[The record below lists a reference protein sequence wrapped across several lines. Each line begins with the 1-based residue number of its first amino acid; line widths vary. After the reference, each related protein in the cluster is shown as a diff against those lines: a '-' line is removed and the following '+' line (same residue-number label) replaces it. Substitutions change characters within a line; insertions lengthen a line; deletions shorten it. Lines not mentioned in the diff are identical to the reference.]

1 MLQRLRII
9 FRLFSRRKIP
19 LGQSWIGFQKLL
31 GDIFPLASFF
41 YSPQKNMMQ
50 VNIFFC
56 DSSRDLSD
64 LNISYQLPPKW
75 HIKYQKL
82 LFGRV
87 WYCSRIIQVLF
98 WRVWILMENAPL
110 VFLSRLSRSPH
121 PICER
126 ERDIWKSSR
135 ADWWHGWSLHNCGNH
150 NPYARSLYYLFTNQ
164 TANKLNN
171 QQTKNQ
177 PTHQMTNQKID
188 E

>member
-1 MLQRLRII
+1 MDWISKTIGRYLSLGILFLQSTEKYDAGKYL
-9 FRLFSRRKIP
+9 
-19 LGQSWIGFQKLL
+19 
-31 GDIFPLASFF
+31 
-41 YSPQKNMMQ
+41 
-50 VNIFFC
+50 FC
-56 DSSRDLSD
+56 DSSRDLWD
-64 LNISYQLPPKW
+64 LNISYQLPPDW

-177 PTHQMTNQKID
+177 PTHQMTNKKID

>member
-1 MLQRLRII
+1 MPQCPNIF
-9 FRLFSRRKIP
+9 FRLFSQRKIP
-19 LGQSWIGFQKLL
+19 LGRSWIGFQKLL

-87 WYCSRIIQVLF
+87 WYCSRIIQVLLLDGLDF
-98 WRVWILMENAPL
+98 DGKCTFSFSLQAFQVSRSNLWTWARYFKVIE
-110 VFLSRLSRSPH
+110 SRLMKWLVSSQLQ
-121 PICER
+121 ER
-126 ERDIWKSSR
+126 Q
-135 ADWWHGWSLHNCGNH
+135 SLCQV
-150 NPYARSLYYLFTNQ
+150 LVLFVYEPNS
-164 TANKLNN
+164 K
-171 QQTKNQ
+171 QTKQ
-177 PTHQMTNQKID
+177 PTD
-188 E
+188 